1 MSDPSRLSRRERQI
15 MEIVYALS
23 ALPGNGASATDVLQ
37 KLPDPPTRT
46 SIRTIL
52 RILEQKGHLT
62 HSVLGREFVY
72 RPTAARSKVG
82 RSALQSVL
90 RAFFADSLPQALA
103 AHFADP
109 KMRLTPEEAR
119 EIQSLIEQARKRG
132 D

>member
-1 MSDPSRLSRRERQI
+1 MSDPSRLSLRERQI

-23 ALPGNGASATDVLQ
+23 APPGSGASATDVVQ

-62 HSVLGREFVY
+62 HSVDGREFVY
-72 RPTAARSKVG
+72 RPVAPRSKVG

-90 RAFFADSLPQALA
+90 RSFFGNSLPQALA
-103 AHFADP
+103 AHLADP
-109 KMRLTPEEAR
+109 KTRISLEEA
-119 EIQSLIEQARKRG
+119 EELQQLIQAARKRG
-132 D
+132 E